1 MSESLNGSLAVSVND
16 LVVSYDAKIVLEHI
30 TFQVEQGTL
39 AAIIGPNGGGKSTLL
54 KSLLNLVPIVSGKI
68 ELFGKSPKV
77 ARNDVAYLP
86 QAEEVDWLFPIT
98 CLDVVIQGRLVHLK
112 WWQKPKKHDRD
123 LALHSLETVGM
134 IDYAYQPIGE
144 LSGGQ
149 KQRVFLARAL
159 AQSAKMIM
167 MDEPA
172 TGLDA
177 AAQHQLLDLFF
188 ELQQLGHTIIITTHD
203 LNCLAAR
210 FDQIL
215 GLNNQLILSGP
226 PSDVLDAQVIT
237 DLFGKHF
244 PVIGPEGEVSLH
256 DN

>member
-1 MSESLNGSLAVSVND
+1 MNQGQGEALAIMAQN
-16 LVVSYDAKIVLEHI
+16 LVVAYDTKIILDQVS
-30 TFQVEQGTL
+30 FQVPVGTL

-54 KSLLNLVPIVSGKI
+54 KSLLKLIPLVSGKI
-68 ELFGKSPKV
+68 ELFGQSPTA
-77 ARNDVAYLP
+77 ARHQVAYLP
-86 QAEEVDWLFPIT
+86 QTEEVDWLFPIT
-98 CLDVVIQGRLVHLK
+98 CLDVVLQGRLVHLK
-112 WWQKPKKHDRD
+112 WWQKPNKQDRE
-123 LALHSLETVGM
+123 LALESLATVGM
-134 IDYAYQPIGE
+134 ENYAERPIGA

-159 AQSAKMIM
+159 AQSARMII

-188 ELQQLGHTIIITTHD
+188 ELQRSGHTIIITTHD

-210 FDQIL
+210 FDQVL
-215 GLNNQLILSGP
+215 GLNNRLMLSGP
-226 PSDVLDAQVIT
+226 PSEVLDAQIIT
-237 DLFGKHF
+237 ELFGKHF
-244 PVIGPEGEVSLH
+244 PIIGPEGEVSLH